1 MIDNFAKKI
10 KIENDGTANTSKMT
24 KKNKK
29 MLLKFMNESQLDQ
42 LLKKESNDFK
52 DVLQEFYKA
61 IEMLQTKLKP
71 VIDKI

>member
-10 KIENDGTANTSKMT
+10 KIENDGTASTSKMT
-24 KKNKK
+24 KKSKK